1 MKGRSALPRVA
12 FLLGL
17 LVVAGG
23 IAGSIWGR
31 KLLASIDYFD
41 VRQVEVVGARWV
53 PPDSLLRLAAI
64 ARGHSVWDDYTE
76 IERRLIRHPLIDEAH
91 IRRSGL
97 RRLRVVVREVEPVAL
112 VGAPELRVVRGDGT
126 LLPIDPVGTSLDLPL
141 LTAQAQLADDS
152 TRLREGPALRA
163 LAIFARLQALDPGLA
178 SVISDFDL
186 ALDQGL
192 LANLTT
198 SQPARRL
205 ALPGTINETLVRRVR
220 ATLADLRGRGIAAVL
235 VEARYADQ
243 IVVRREQR

>member
-17 LVVAGG
+17 VVVAGG
-23 IAGSIWGR
+23 VAGSIWGR

-64 ARGHSVWDDYTE
+64 GGGRSVWDDHTE

-163 LAIFARLQALDPGLA
+163 LVIFARLQALDPGLA
-178 SVISDFDL
+178 SVISDFEL

-198 SQPARRL
+198 SQPVRRL
-205 ALPGTINETLVRRVR
+205 ALPSAINETLVRRVR
-220 ATLADLRGRGIAAVL
+220 ATLADLRSRGIAAAL

>member
-1 MKGRSALPRVA
+1 VKGRSALPRVA

-64 ARGHSVWDDYTE
+64 GRGRSVWDDHTE

-97 RRLRVVVREVEPVAL
+97 RTLRVVVREVEPVAL
-112 VGAPELRVVRGDGT
+112 VGAPELHVVRGDGT

-141 LTAQAQLADDS
+141 LTAQAQLTDDS

-178 SVISDFDL
+178 SVISDFEL

-192 LANLTT
+192 FANLTT

-205 ALPGTINETLVRRVR
+205 ALPSAINETLVRRVR
-220 ATLADLRGRGIAAVL
+220 ATLADLRSRGIAAAL
-235 VEARYADQ
+235 LEARYADQ
-243 IVVRREQR
+243 IVVRRERR